1 MQLVSITK
9 SDRVGKKWK
18 ATFANTS
25 KGQEIV
31 HFGAVGYQDYTSG
44 ATDAQKIRY
53 KSRHTNSREN
63 HNKPNTAASLSYHI
77 LWGDSKS
84 RLANIK
90 SFKQKF
96 NI

>member
-9 SDRVGKKWK
+9 SDRAGKKWK
-18 ATFANTS
+18 ATFSNTS
-25 KGQEIV
+25 KGQDIV
-31 HFGAVGYQDYTSG
+31 HFGATGYDDYTSG
-44 ATDAQKIRY
+44 ATDEQRTRY
-53 KSRHTNSREN
+53 KARHTNPREN

-90 SFKQKF
+90 TFKQRF
-96 NI
+96 NL

>member
-1 MQLVSITK
+1 MRLVSITK

-18 ATFANTS
+18 ATFANMS
-25 KGQEIV
+25 KKIIF
-31 HFGAVGYQDYTSG
+31 FGATGYEDYTMG
-44 ATDAQKIRY
+44 ATDDQRTRY
-53 KSRHTNSREN
+53 RARHSKNEDW
-63 HNKPNTAASLSYHI
+63 NKPDNAGSLSRHI

-96 NI
+96 NL

>member
-1 MQLVSITK
+1 MRLVSITD
-9 SDRVGKKWK
+9 STRPAKKWK

-25 KGQEIV
+25 KGEKVV
-31 HFGAVGYQDYTSG
+31 HFGAFGYEDYTTG
-44 ATDAQKIRY
+44 ATDEQRTRY
-53 KSRHTNSREN
+53 RARHTNPREN
-63 HNKPNTAASLSYHI
+63 HSKPDTPAALSYHI

-96 NI
+96 NL

>member
-1 MQLVSITK
+1 MRLVSITK

-18 ATFANTS
+18 ATFANMS
-25 KGQEIV
+25 KGEKV
-31 HFGAVGYQDYTSG
+31 VYFGATGYEDYTMG
-44 ATDAQKIRY
+44 ATDDQRTRY
-53 KSRHTNSREN
+53 RARHTNSREN
-63 HNKPNTAASLSYHI
+63 HSKPDTPASLSYHI

-96 NI
+96 NL